1 MAYFCLSHI
10 ASLSSINVS
19 RKEVNHI
26 WYATRRALR
35 VLTRNFSLAGRS
47 AELPEQ
53 AGDASRETRSV
64 GLVSARQNS
73 GQTPSELTK
82 DLLKTIKHFNTL
94 Q

>member
-64 GLVSARQNS
+64 GLVSARQS
-73 GQTPSELTK
+73 GQTPTEDTYRAHKSSAQ
-82 DLLKTIKHFNTL
+82 DYQAF
-94 Q
+94 